1 MATFAESHHALLD
14 MFDVSHVGE
23 VVLRTALVYLGL
35 LLAMRVA
42 GKREVGQMKPFDL
55 VTLLIISN
63 AVQNAM
69 VGQDSSVV
77 GGLVAA
83 TVILLLNFTVEWLRH
98 RYLLAQQVFEGSP
111 TLIVNDGHF
120 VTDHLRQEQLSE
132 EDVLQ
137 AMREH
142 GVDDVQQVKSAVLE
156 VDGSI
161 SIIPKESTQ
170 VTRTRRRFR
179 RQPHP

>member
-1 MATFAESHHALLD
+1 MAIFADSHGALFD
-14 MFDVSHVGE
+14 MFDASHVGE
-23 VVLRTALVYLGL
+23 VILRTTLVYLGL

-77 GGLVAA
+77 GGLMAA
-83 TVILLLNFTVEWLRH
+83 AVILVLNFTIGRVRR

-111 TLIVNDGHF
+111 TLIVHDGRF
-120 VTDHLRQEQLSE
+120 VTDHLRREQLSE

-170 VTRTRRRFR
+170 VTKTRRRFR

>member
-1 MATFAESHHALLD
+1 MSTFKEMFDTSHVPEVAVRTLFIYLALL
-14 MFDVSHVGE
+14 
-23 VVLRTALVYLGL
+23 LG
-35 LLAMRVA
+35 MRLA

-69 VGQDSSVV
+69 VGQDSSLI

-83 TVILLLNFTVEWLRH
+83 GVILLLNTAIGLLRE
-98 RYLLAQQVFEGSP
+98 RFGLAQTVFEGSP
-111 TLIVNDGHF
+111 TLIIYDGQF
-120 VTDHLRQEQLSE
+120 IPDHLHKEHLTE
-132 EDVLQ
+132 ADVLQ

-142 GVDDVQQVKSAVLE
+142 GVEDPTQVKSAVLE

-161 SIIPKESTQ
+161 SIIPKDQAT

-179 RQPHP
+179 RQQHP

>member
-1 MATFAESHHALLD
+1 VDLSKALSDLFDPSHLP
-14 MFDVSHVGE
+14 E
-23 VVLRTALVYLGL
+23 VMVRTAVIYFGL

-69 VGQDSSVV
+69 VGPDTSLV
-77 GGLVAA
+77 GGLTAA
-83 TVILLLNFTVEWLRH
+83 FVILLLNRFVSVLRRH
-98 RYLLAQQVFEGSP
+98 YALAGRIFEGSP
-111 TLIVNDGHF
+111 TLIVYDGHF
-120 VTDHLRQEQLSE
+120 VSAHMRYEHLE
-132 EDVLQ
+132 EADVMQ

-142 GVDDVQQVKSAVLE
+142 GVESLCDVKSAVLE

-161 SIIPKESTQ
+161 SIIPKEHA
-170 VTRTRRRFR
+170 VVHRTRRRFR

>member
-1 MATFAESHHALLD
+1 MFSA
-14 MFDVSHVGE
+14 MFDRSHLAE
-23 VVLRTALVYLGL
+23 VALRTFVIYAGL

-69 VGQDSSVV
+69 VGQDTSLV
-77 GGLVAA
+77 GGLTAA
-83 TVILLLNFTVEWLRH
+83 AVILALNFAVGSLRE
-98 RYLLAQQVFEGSP
+98 RYGLAARVFEGSP
-111 TLIVNDGHF
+111 TVIVLDGHF
-120 VTDHLRQEQLSE
+120 VAENLGREHLAEA
-132 EDVLQ
+132 DVLQ

-142 GVDDVQQVKSAVLE
+142 GVDNIRQVKTAVLE

-161 SIIPKESTQ
+161 SVVPVE
-170 VTRTRRRFR
+170 RAGGG
-179 RQPHP
+179 